1 MNGEAERTGVKI
13 LYSLSYCPANEFVG
27 TIIHT
32 CSSLR
37 QGMKRV
43 MLQPDMQP
51 DMLTSSIT
59 RILDLFKMARA
70 MQSSC
75 FSLLKNIREHI
86 QRMDNFLNHAPYR
99 KIVAPIRN
107 RGIQITEDI
116 LVEVL

>member
-1 MNGEAERTGVKI
+1 MKGEAERIGVKI

-70 MQSSC
+70 KQSSC

-86 QRMDNFLNHAPYR
+86 QRKDDLNHAPYR
-99 KIVAPIRN
+99 KIVASIRN
-107 RGIQITEDI
+107 RGIQITKDI
-116 LVEVL
+116 PVEVL